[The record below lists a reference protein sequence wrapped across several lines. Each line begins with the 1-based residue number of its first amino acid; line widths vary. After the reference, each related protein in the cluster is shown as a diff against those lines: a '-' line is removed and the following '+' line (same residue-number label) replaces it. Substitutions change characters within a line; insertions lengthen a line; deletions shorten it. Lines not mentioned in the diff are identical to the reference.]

1 MTSAYGNMAPKS
13 AGNHVAQ
20 NYSGT
25 NAVGQSTTA
34 INPNNTTFP
43 VIELHVAAK
52 DLADMDIITV
62 SDPICVLFV
71 WDGKAFKEFGRTE
84 VVWNNLNPEWVT
96 YFNVQYVFEMRQPLS
111 FRVYDVDSDN
121 AKLSAQDF
129 IGEANI
135 DLSQIVSNPSTTELE
150 LRLPG
155 KNKKRGTLFITP
167 ETINNSA
174 SIVEMKFK
182 ALNLKKLHWIGGNSP
197 FFVISKSSEGG
208 RYLPIYQSEVNKK
221 MKWKPFTIPFQQL
234 CNCDPE
240 RPLKISFMDNR
251 MTSHAVLIGSTE
263 TTYSRMSELL
273 LQNIEIRDE
282 KNQPAGAFVIDAL
295 QLHQKFSFYDF
306 LHGGVQLNLITAIDF
321 TASNR
326 DPRDPRSLHYAAVD
340 NLNEYE
346 KCIRAVGEVLCPYDS
361 DQMFPVFGFGA
372 KINGMVNHCF
382 PLTFNPNEPCVYG
395 LDGIIGAYRN
405 ALTQVQLSGPTLFSH
420 IIRSASD
427 IAVQSWKESR
437 TYTILLIITDGII
450 NDMMDTTDAIVA
462 AGRLPLSIIIVG
474 VGNADFTA
482 MNVLDADDV
491 PLVSRAGYTM
501 ERDLVQFVPFNNFA
515 NQHYSVL
522 AAEVLDEI
530 PRQLVEWAEMNGVRP
545 NA

>member
-1 MTSAYGNMAPKS
+1 MASAYGNMAPRS

-25 NAVGQSTTA
+25 NAVGQSSVA

-43 VIELHVAAK
+43 IIELHVAAK

-71 WDGKAFKEFGRTE
+71 WDGKGFREFGRTE

-96 YFNVQYVFEMRQPLS
+96 YFNVQYVFEMRQPLL
-111 FRVYDVDSDN
+111 FKVYDVDSDN
-121 AKLSAQDF
+121 ATLNAQDF
-129 IGEANI
+129 IGEAGI
-135 DLSQIVSNPSTTELE
+135 DLSQIVSNPTTTQLE

-155 KNKKRGTLFITP
+155 KNQKRGTLYITP
-167 ETINNSA
+167 ESINNSA
-174 SIVEMKFK
+174 SIVELKIK
-182 ALNLKKLHWIGGNSP
+182 ALNLKNLHWIKSNSP
-197 FFVISKSSEGG
+197 FFVISKSSEAG

-221 MKWKPFTIPFQQL
+221 MKWKQFKIPFQQL

-240 RPLKISFMDNR
+240 RPLRISFMDAR
-251 MTSHAVLIGSTE
+251 MTSHAVLIGYAE
-263 TTYSRMSELL
+263 LTYSRMSEML
-273 LQNIEIRDE
+273 LQNIEIVDD
-282 KNQPAGAFVIDAL
+282 KNQPAGRFVIEAV

-326 DPRDPRSLHYAAVD
+326 DPRDPRSLHFNAPDY
-340 NLNEYE
+340 LNQYE

-372 KINGMVNHCF
+372 KINGIINHCF
-382 PLTFNPNEPCVYG
+382 PLTFDPSNPCVYG
-395 LDGIIGAYRN
+395 LEGIVNAYRN
-405 ALTQVQLSGPTLFSH
+405 ALNQVVLSGPTLFSH
-420 IIRSASD
+420 IIRAASD
-427 IAVQSWKESR
+427 TAVMSWRESR

-474 VGNADFTA
+474 VGNADFSA
-482 MNVLDADDV
+482 MDVLDADDV
-491 PLVSRAGYTM
+491 PLVSRTGYTM
-501 ERDLVQFVPFNNFA
+501 ERDLVQFVPFNQFA
-515 NQHYSVL
+515 DKHYSVL

-530 PRQLVEWAEMNGVRP
+530 PRQLVEWAEMNGIRP
-545 NA
+545 NS